1 MRCVE
6 TSPPSSPPAWWSM
19 VRAASRYLVRFT
31 GLSIG
36 LDLNWL
42 PIKQSAYLTS
52 LPLPVLSFPVP
63 LNIPR
68 TSISSLFSPPPSH
81 QAPLHRHI
89 HLSLSVIPPLPS
101 PLRLR
106 PSPHPHSVTSTDPL
120 YLNPSLSITV
130 QHCVL
135 FLLLS
140 FSHLSPDLIFALFLS
155 YTFSQSIH
163 QSLLK

>member
-1 MRCVE
+1 
-6 TSPPSSPPAWWSM
+6 M

-120 YLNPSLSITV
+120 YLNPSLSLY
-130 QHCVL
+130 HCTALRSFPVAVL
-135 FLLLS
+135 FPPFPRSDLCSVSLL
-140 FSHLSPDLIFALFLS
+140 HFLS
-155 YTFSQSIH
+155 VNPSI
-163 QSLLK
+163 SP